1 MGMDVHGLNPKQ
13 NKKIDEF
20 PVYKKIKDIEDSG
33 NYNKRHEL
41 LDGDNDLRKKY
52 YDEWSEYED
61 TNIGTYFRNNCW
73 WWRPLWDFCAEVA
86 PDIISAELWQSGHS
100 NDGKGLNDEDAK
112 LLGAYLL
119 TAIKNGTAD
128 TFKENHEIQQ
138 KDEEY
143 KYPFDTDN
151 VKKFAEF
158 CIESGGFE
166 IC

>member
-1 MGMDVHGLNPKQ
+1 MDVHGLNPKQ

-20 PVYKKIKDIEDSG
+20 PIYKKIKDIEDSG

-86 PDIISAELWQSGHS
+86 PDIISAELWQSGHLKMEQQTHLKKTTKYNKKTKNTNTLLIQIMLRNS
-100 NDGKGLNDEDAK
+100 QSFVLKAEGLRYGKTTTNNQRNDLRRNKQSIERKKK
-112 LLGAYLL
+112 L
-119 TAIKNGTAD
+119 
-128 TFKENHEIQQ
+128 
-138 KDEEY
+138 
-143 KYPFDTDN
+143 
-151 VKKFAEF
+151 
-158 CIESGGFE
+158 
-166 IC
+166 